1 MSEIVFVSG
10 MRVIVS
16 VCVAAAAAAALL
28 AAAAL
33 AAAAAAAELG
43 VAALP
48 MAGAKGVAVAGIGL
62 LCVFIGSCV
71 YMGFAMSWC
80 VLVGAGV

>member
-1 MSEIVFVSG
+1 MSEVVFVSG

-28 AAAAL
+28 AAAA
-33 AAAAAAAELG
+33 AAALG
-43 VAALP
+43 AAALP